1 MAQKFQV
8 CIIGGGVVGMMA
20 ALTIARTLSHGKK
33 PKADAV
39 CLVDRNFHGVPRQ
52 HPAPL
57 MVHGHTPKTLPLY
70 RYSLGLWQKWA
81 KDFSAEDWGIN
92 LIGSAIVARTPAQ
105 LQQLEAWTKTLEG
118 LKGEV
123 ITNRDILRSVL
134 RQETLPDDVLGA
146 LVVADEGY
154 MHSALLYDTLRKLL
168 IREGVIVW
176 GGDDV
181 RYVLVKEDK
190 VVGIQTQH
198 DELFADNIVLC
209 GSLSADQ
216 FIKQHKLKMPLRPAR
231 CHTIA
236 CSPTDILPPQL
247 VAYPTPEGDIYSRPS
262 RTGHQIV
269 TYTGHMDQAQATPSR
284 VVDMEAVSAVMTG
297 VSHLFNGFRH
307 AMLQDVKAITLAIT
321 PDGAPYI
328 GAVGALKG
336 LYVMTGMGANT
347 YAYAAGAAK
356 IMADIITGKTPEID
370 AAAFNPDRYL

>member
-1 MAQKFQV
+1 MTQKFQV

-20 ALTIARTLSHGKK
+20 ALAVSRALSQGNK
-33 PKADAV
+33 PKPDAV
-39 CLVDRNFHGVPRQ
+39 CLIDRNFHGVPRQ

-57 MVHGHTPKTLPLY
+57 MVHGHTEKTLPLY

-81 KDFSAEDWGIN
+81 KDFSADDWGIT

-105 LQQLEAWTKTLEG
+105 LAQLEARAKAFEG

-123 ITNRDILRSVL
+123 ITNREVL
-134 RQETLPDDVLGA
+134 RNILKQDTLADDILGA

-154 MHSALLYDTLRKLL
+154 IHSALLYDTLRKLL

-190 VVGIQTQH
+190 VVGLQTQH

-216 FIKQHKLKMPLRPAR
+216 FIKQHKLKIPLRPAR
-231 CHTIA
+231 CHTIE
-236 CSPTDILPPQL
+236 CSPTDVLPPQL
-247 VAYPTPEGDIYSRPS
+247 VAYPMPAGDIYTRPS

-269 TYTGHMDQAQATPSR
+269 TYTGHMDQAQATASR
-284 VVDMEAVSAVMTG
+284 VADMEAVTATMLG
-297 VSHLFNGFRH
+297 MSHLFNGFRH
-307 AMLQDVKAITLAIT
+307 AVLQDVKAITLAIT

-328 GAVGALKG
+328 GAVGAFKG
-336 LYVMTGMGANT
+336 MYVMTGMGANT
-347 YAYAAGAAK
+347 YAYAAGAAQ
-356 IMADIITGKTPEID
+356 IMADILTGKAPEID
-370 AAAFNPDRYL
+370 TAAFSPDRYA